1 MSKKLKFIAII
12 PARYASTRFPG
23 KPLALLGGKP
33 VIQRV
38 YERVTSVISSA
49 VVATDDER
57 IYDAVKSFGG
67 NVVMTSPNHKSGT
80 DRCWEA
86 YQKQGEEYD
95 VVINVQGDEPFI
107 AQSQLRAIMDC
118 FEDEATDIA
127 TLVKPFTEED
137 GLQALQN
144 PNSPKVVL
152 DNKSRA
158 IYFSR
163 SVIPYLRGVEPEEW
177 LAKQTFYKHIGM
189 YAFRTEALREVT
201 ALPQSALEKA
211 ESLEQLR
218 WLENGYKIGVGISD
232 IETVG
237 IDTPEDLERAEEF
250 LEIQNSKFKIQ
261 N

>member
-1 MSKKLKFIAII
+1 MNKSLRFIVII
-12 PARYASTRFPG
+12 PARYASTRFPA

-38 YERVTSVISSA
+38 YEQVTGVISSA

-57 IYDAVKSFGG
+57 IADAVKAFGG
-67 NVVMTSPNHKSGT
+67 KVVMTSPNHKSGT

-86 YQKQGEEYD
+86 YQKLGEEYD

-107 AQSQLRAIMDC
+107 AHSQLKAITEC
-118 FEDEATDIA
+118 FADENTDIA
-127 TLVKPFTEED
+127 TLVKPFSESD
-137 GLQALQN
+137 GLAALEN

-152 DNKSRA
+152 DSESRA

-163 SVIPYLRGVEPEEW
+163 SVIPYLRGVEREQW
-177 LAKQTFYKHIGM
+177 LSSHTFYKHIGM
-189 YAFRTEALREVT
+189 YAFRSDVLGKITS
-201 ALPQSALEKA
+201 LPQSTLELA

-232 IETVG
+232 VETVG
-237 IDTPEDLERAEEF
+237 IDTPEDLQRAEEF
-250 LEIQNSKFKIQ
+250 LANREK
-261 N
+261 

>member
-1 MSKKLKFIAII
+1 MKPLKFIVII
-12 PARYASTRFPG
+12 PARYASTRFPA
-23 KPLALLGGKP
+23 KPLALLDGKP
-33 VIQRV
+33 VIERV
-38 YERVTSVISSA
+38 YEQVKGVVERV

-57 IYDAVKSFGG
+57 IYQAVEAFGG
-67 NVVMTSPNHKSGT
+67 EVVMTSTEHRSGT

-86 YQKQGEEYD
+86 YQKVGQQYD

-107 AQSQLRAIMDC
+107 AHSQLRAIMAC

-127 TLVKPFTEED
+127 TLVKPFAEED
-137 GLQALQN
+137 GLAALEN

-152 DNKSRA
+152 DAASRA

-163 SVIPYLRGVEPEEW
+163 SVIPYLRGVERSEW
-177 LAKQTFYKHIGM
+177 LKEHTFYKHIGM
-189 YAFRTEALREVT
+189 YAFRADVLREIT

-218 WLENGYKIGVGISD
+218 WLENGYEIGVGISD
-232 IETVG
+232 VETVG

-250 LEIQNSKFKIQ
+250 LKTRKG
-261 N
+261 

>member
-1 MSKKLKFIAII
+1 MNKPLRFIAII
-12 PARYASTRFPG
+12 PARYASTRFPA

-38 YERVTSVISSA
+38 YEQVTGVISSA

-57 IYDAVKSFGG
+57 IADAVKAFGG
-67 NVVMTSPNHKSGT
+67 KVVMTSPNHKSGT

-86 YQKQGEEYD
+86 YQKLGEEYD

-107 AQSQLRAIMDC
+107 AHSQLKAIMEC
-118 FEDEATDIA
+118 FNDENTDIA
-127 TLVKPFTEED
+127 TLVKPFSEAD
-137 GLQALQN
+137 GLAALEN

-152 DNKSRA
+152 DSESRA

-163 SVIPYLRGVEPEEW
+163 SVIPYLRGVEREQW
-177 LAKQTFYKHIGM
+177 LSSHTFYKHIGM
-189 YAFRTEALREVT
+189 YAFRSDVLGRITS
-201 ALPQSALEKA
+201 LPQSTLELA

-232 IETVG
+232 VETVG
-237 IDTPEDLERAEEF
+237 IDTPEDLQRAEEF
-250 LEIQNSKFKIQ
+250 LANREK
-261 N
+261 